1 MVELWLSTAEARDCE
16 AIARASWG
24 EWIRTTDYLI
34 QSQVIENSSSHA
46 SSGANSKKRG
56 ERGRFERRESGELP
70 QKK

>member
-34 QSQVIENSSSHA
+34 QSQEPYRLA
-46 SSGANSKKRG
+46 T
-56 ERGRFERRESGELP
+56 P
-70 QKK
+70 QWRPSARS